1 MQVVA
6 QDSLVQIFQHME
18 VPLEARVVE
27 ELQQQSILLVKVLS
41 LELSILVVVLAVVEV
56 VLLVALA

>member
-41 LELSILVVVLAVVEV
+41 LELSILVVVLAVVEL